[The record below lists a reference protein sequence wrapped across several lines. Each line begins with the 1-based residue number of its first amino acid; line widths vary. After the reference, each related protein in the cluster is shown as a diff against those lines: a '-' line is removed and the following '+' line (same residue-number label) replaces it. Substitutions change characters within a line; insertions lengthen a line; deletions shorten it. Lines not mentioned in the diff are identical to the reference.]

1 MCHSNVLGKDQKLAY
16 RSGHEMVVAYLLWN
30 VGWRVMWNYVESYK
44 PDTEGCA
51 LCHKWWTHILGRC
64 LMCVH
69 GYVLYIPI

>member
-44 PDTEGCA
+44 ADTEGYA
-51 LCHKWWTHILGRC
+51 S
-64 LMCVH
+64 
-69 GYVLYIPI
+69 